1 MLSSFASSS
10 STASF
15 PSCIYLVPE
24 LKRNSR
30 NGYSYLKTLQQ
41 IVYLKD
47 ITSTLGNEL
56 SGKRIALCVTGS
68 ISITEAPRIARLL
81 MRHGADVIP
90 VLTPRA
96 CEFVSPMIFE
106 WSTGN
111 PPITKLTGRVEHVE
125 LVSNQSSKR
134 VDLILIAPCTANTI
148 GRISSGISDEPV
160 STLVCTA
167 LGSGI
172 PILIASAMHEP
183 MLNNPIIQEA
193 KDKLEKTGV
202 KFIEGR
208 LIESKSKLAEPE
220 EIVWAVISE
229 IGKSKGDAKKES
241 IAKSSLR
248 QETTSEEMSLAGL
261 GVIVTAG
268 PTREPIDQVRF
279 ISNAS
284 TGKMGVAL
292 AEVALSKKAKRVCLI
307 HGPGVVVPDTFSQG
321 DRRASVESVVTS
333 QEMQDSVLSKL
344 SKGGEY
350 NILISAA
357 APADYTNLSP
367 ARGKTSTSEKPTL
380 KLELSATKKVIAVAK
395 EKFPKTF
402 VVAFKAEHG
411 SKNSKELS
419 LKALETLKTSGADIV
434 VANDVA
440 RTDIGF
446 GSDYNEVLVVTK
458 DGKVRNLAKA
468 SKNEIAAEIIDILA
482 KEIHLST

>member
-1 MLSSFASSS
+1 
-10 STASF
+10 
-15 PSCIYLVPE
+15 
-24 LKRNSR
+24 
-30 NGYSYLKTLQQ
+30 
-41 IVYLKD
+41 VYLKD
-47 ITSTLGNEL
+47 ITGTLGNEL

-111 PPITKLTGRVEHVE
+111 PPITKLTGKVEHVE
-125 LVSNQSSKR
+125 LVSIQSSKR
-134 VDLILIAPCTANTI
+134 ADLILIAPCTANTI
-148 GRISSGISDEPV
+148 GKISSGISDEPV

-183 MLNNPIIQEA
+183 MIKNPIIQQA
-193 KDKLEKTGV
+193 KQKLEREGV
-202 KFIEGR
+202 KFIEGS
-208 LIESKSKLAEPE
+208 LVESKSKLAEPE
-220 EIVWAVISE
+220 EIVQAVISE
-229 IGKSKGDAKKES
+229 IGKSTGDTKKES

-248 QETTSEEMSLAGL
+248 QETTSDEKRLARL

-279 ISNAS
+279 ITNAS

-292 AEVALSKKAKRVCLI
+292 AVEALLKGSKRVCLI
-307 HGPGVVVPDTFSQG
+307 HGPGVVVPISLTQG
-321 DRRASVESVVTS
+321 DGRVSIESVVTT

-350 NILISAA
+350 NVLISAG
-357 APADYTNLSP
+357 APADYTNLS
-367 ARGKTSTSEKPTL
+367 AEAGKISTSEKRTL
-380 KLELSATKKVIAVAK
+380 KLELSATKKIIAVVK

-411 SKNSKELS
+411 LKNSKEVS
-419 LKALETLKTSGADIV
+419 LKALETLKTSRVDIV
-434 VANDVA
+434 VANDIA

-458 DGKVRNLAKA
+458 DGKVRNLPKA
-468 SKNEIAAEIIDILA
+468 SKNEIAAEILDILA
-482 KEIHLST
+482 EEIHRST

>member
-1 MLSSFASSS
+1 VIL
-10 STASF
+10 
-15 PSCIYLVPE
+15 
-24 LKRNSR
+24 
-30 NGYSYLKTLQQ
+30 
-41 IVYLKD
+41 VYLKD
-47 ITSTLGNEL
+47 ITGTLGNEL

-68 ISITEAPRIARLL
+68 ISITEAPGIARLL

-111 PPITKLTGRVEHVE
+111 PPITKLTGKVEHVE
-125 LVSNQSSKR
+125 LVSIQSSKR
-134 VDLILIAPCTANTI
+134 ADLILIAPCTANTI
-148 GRISSGISDEPV
+148 GKISSGISDEPV

-183 MLNNPIIQEA
+183 MIKNPIIQQA
-193 KDKLEKTGV
+193 KEKLEREGV
-202 KFIEGR
+202 KFIEGS
-208 LIESKSKLAEPE
+208 LVESKSKLAEPE
-220 EIVWAVISE
+220 EIVQAVISE
-229 IGKSKGDAKKES
+229 IGKSKGDTKKES

-248 QETTSEEMSLAGL
+248 QETTSDEKRLARL

-279 ISNAS
+279 ITNAS

-292 AEVALSKKAKRVCLI
+292 AVEALLKGSKRVCLI
-307 HGPGVVVPDTFSQG
+307 HGPGVVVPVSLTRG
-321 DRRASVESVVTS
+321 DGRVSIESVVTT

-350 NILISAA
+350 NVLISAG

-367 ARGKTSTSEKPTL
+367 VTGKISTSEERTL
-380 KLELSATKKVIAVAK
+380 KLELSATKKIIAVVK

-411 SKNSKELS
+411 LKNSKEVS
-419 LKALETLKTSGADIV
+419 LKARETLNTSRVDIV

-458 DGKVRNLAKA
+458 DGKVINLPKA
-468 SKNEIAAEIIDILA
+468 SKNEIAAEILDILA
-482 KEIHLST
+482 EEIHRST

>member
-1 MLSSFASSS
+1 M
-10 STASF
+10 
-15 PSCIYLVPE
+15 
-24 LKRNSR
+24 
-30 NGYSYLKTLQQ
+30 
-41 IVYLKD
+41 YLKD
-47 ITSTLGNEL
+47 ITGTLGNEL

-68 ISITEAPRIARLL
+68 ISITEAPGIARLL

-111 PPITKLTGRVEHVE
+111 PPITKLTGKVEHVE
-125 LVSNQSSKR
+125 LVSIQSSKR
-134 VDLILIAPCTANTI
+134 ADLILIAPCTANTI
-148 GRISSGISDEPV
+148 GKISSGISDEPV

-183 MLNNPIIQEA
+183 MIKNPIIQQA
-193 KDKLEKTGV
+193 KEKLEREGV
-202 KFIEGR
+202 KFIEGS
-208 LIESKSKLAEPE
+208 LVESKSKLAEPE
-220 EIVWAVISE
+220 EIVQAVISE
-229 IGKSKGDAKKES
+229 IGKSKGDTKKES

-248 QETTSEEMSLAGL
+248 QETTSDEKRLARL

-279 ISNAS
+279 ITNAS

-292 AEVALSKKAKRVCLI
+292 AVEALLKGSKRVCLI
-307 HGPGVVVPDTFSQG
+307 HGPGVVVPVSLTQG
-321 DRRASVESVVTS
+321 DGRVRMESVVTT

-350 NILISAA
+350 NVLISAG

-367 ARGKTSTSEKPTL
+367 VTGKISTSEERTL
-380 KLELSATKKVIAVAK
+380 KLELSATKKIIAVVK
-395 EKFPKTF
+395 EQFPKTF

-411 SKNSKELS
+411 LKNSKELS
-419 LKALETLKTSGADIV
+419 LKALETLKTSRVDIV

-458 DGKVRNLAKA
+458 DGKVRNLPKA
-468 SKNEIAAEIIDILA
+468 SKNEIAAEILDILA
-482 KEIHLST
+482 EEIHRST

>member
-1 MLSSFASSS
+1 MIL
-10 STASF
+10 
-15 PSCIYLVPE
+15 
-24 LKRNSR
+24 
-30 NGYSYLKTLQQ
+30 
-41 IVYLKD
+41 VYLKD
-47 ITSTLGNEL
+47 ITGTLGNEL

-111 PPITKLTGRVEHVE
+111 LPITKLTGKVEHVE
-125 LVSNQSSKR
+125 LISTQSSKR
-134 VDLILIAPCTANTI
+134 ADLILIAPCTANTI
-148 GRISSGISDEPV
+148 GKISSGISDEPV

-183 MLNNPIIQEA
+183 MLKNPMIREA
-193 KDKLEKTGV
+193 KVKLVKAGV

-208 LIESKSKLAEPE
+208 LVESKSKLAEPE
-220 EIVWAVISE
+220 EIVQAVISE
-229 IGKSKGDAKKES
+229 IGKSKGDTKKES

-248 QETTSEEMSLAGL
+248 QETRSDASSLARL

-279 ISNAS
+279 ITNAS

-292 AEVALSKKAKRVCLI
+292 AAEALLKGAKRVCLI
-307 HGPGVVVPDTFSQG
+307 HGPGVMIPDSLTQADGRVSI
-321 DRRASVESVVTS
+321 ESVVTT

-344 SKGGEY
+344 SKGREY
-350 NILISAA
+350 NVLISAG

-367 ARGKTSTSEKPTL
+367 VAGKISTSEESIL
-380 KLELSATKKVIAVAK
+380 KLELSATKKIIAVVK
-395 EKFPKTF
+395 EKFPETF

-411 SKNSKELS
+411 LKNSKELS
-419 LKALETLKTSGADIV
+419 LKALETLKTSGVDIV

-446 GSDYNEVLVVTK
+446 GSDYNEAHVVTK
-458 DGKVRNLAKA
+458 DGKVRNLPKA
-468 SKNEIAAEIIDILA
+468 SKNEIAAKILDILV
-482 KEIHLST
+482 EETHRT